1 MIWVGLF
8 MTHCDQVEWA
18 SNAAPHLLVVV
29 LNNLGSFESTF
40 TDSLSIA
47 LRSYRLLMTVAI

>member
-1 MIWVGLF
+1 MIWVGPF
-8 MTHCDQVEWA
+8 MTHCDQVELGY
-18 SNAAPHLLVVV
+18 AAPHLLVVV

>member
-1 MIWVGLF
+1 

-47 LRSYRLLMTVAI
+47 LRSNRLLMTVAI